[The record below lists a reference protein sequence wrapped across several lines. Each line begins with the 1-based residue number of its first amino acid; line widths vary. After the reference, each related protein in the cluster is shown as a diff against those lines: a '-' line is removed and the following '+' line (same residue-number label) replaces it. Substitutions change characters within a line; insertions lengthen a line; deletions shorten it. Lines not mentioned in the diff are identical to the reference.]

1 MAGDGLSRDELVDK
15 VRHGEILEGVD
26 LSGADLAGL
35 PLAGAIFEKANLTGA
50 ILAGADL
57 HESVFNDTVL
67 SEADLSTSNLRHA
80 NAIGCTATATRFSGA
95 LMLGFKSIDCAFER
109 AVFDDVD
116 LTLGAFVNPIITD
129 ARFHHAKLERCS
141 FLDAQTPRVDF
152 GGALMKNTVVMKA
165 DLTEA
170 NFTGAALEGA
180 IFIGSRLAGKDLRGL
195 DLTLAQLMDADLRGV
210 DLSDC
215 LSLIHI

>member
-1 MAGDGLSRDELVDK
+1 MDRTQLDREGLADK

-26 LSGADLAGL
+26 LRGADLSGL

-50 ILAGADL
+50 ILAGTDL
-57 HESVFNDTVL
+57 HESVFNDTDL

-80 NAIGCTATATRFSGA
+80 NAIGCTATSTNFSGA
-95 LMLGFKSIDCAFER
+95 HMLGFKSIDCAFER

-116 LTLGAFVNPIITD
+116 LTLGAFINPVITD
-129 ARFHHAKLERCS
+129 ARFHHAKLERCA

-152 GGALMKNTVVMKA
+152 GGAIMKNTVVMKA

-170 NFTGAALEGA
+170 N
-180 IFIGSRLAGKDLRGL
+180 
-195 DLTLAQLMDADLRGV
+195 
-210 DLSDC
+210 